1 MDAKSLELLEFPQIK
16 KILAGFTSFSAS
28 RQLALDL
35 QPAADY
41 QHVALL
47 LRQSAEARNLLSIKP
62 GFTIGGVQDIQQEAK
77 MASVGKILTPQS
89 LLDIQNTLT
98 AIGQVRNTL
107 KGLSA
112 GMPLLWNIAADLIEF
127 DGIANKIAYCLAP
140 DGEVLDRASAHLA
153 NIRRQLVE
161 LRQQLRQQLEATM
174 NSPRGREIIQEPF
187 IVERDG
193 RFVIP
198 VKIEYRKEMKGIV
211 HDVSNTGATLYI
223 EPLAAVELGNTIRE
237 MIVEEKREVDR
248 ILQSL
253 SGEIGKHE
261 EEISSNIVRIA
272 GLDLVLAK
280 ASYAHKTGAVEP
292 TLTRFS
298 DDEEASAT
306 GTQRV
311 LKLTN
316 ARHPLLGVNAVP
328 LSVEMGRDFSVLII
342 TGPNT
347 GGKTVAIKT
356 IGLLSL
362 MTQAGIPIPA
372 SDGSQIPV
380 FDGIFADI
388 GDEQSIAQTLSSFS
402 WHMGN
407 VVRIINQATKNSLV
421 LLDELG
427 TSTDPVEGSSLAIAI
442 LHHFLS
448 RRTLTVATTHF
459 SEVKVFAHT
468 TAGMQNASFDFDPKT
483 LSPTYHLTIGTP
495 AGSNALAIASRLG
508 LPQEVIAEAQRLVP
522 ETSRQLETI
531 LDSLRR
537 EEQEVTVLRRQL
549 EKERD
554 EAIQRSEELETER
567 QQCRVDISNMIQQA
581 RDTVASEVAGLRRQV
596 REAELEL
603 RKQKS
608 RERLEQVK
616 KAITTAAEQLKSE
629 ILQTGDEV
637 TDSTPNK
644 ENISIGDT
652 AWLKEV
658 GIKATVLSVS
668 EERQEVE
675 VQAGQTR
682 IILGL
687 EEIEKVTSPDGQT
700 SVEYT
705 PHSRGMTFRPVSRE
719 LDLRGK
725 RASEIEPVLDE
736 YLNDAAMANQA
747 EVRIIHG
754 FGTGTVRQIVR
765 DFLAT
770 HPLVKSSRA
779 GKRGEGGD
787 GVTIIQ
793 L

>member
-35 QPAADY
+35 QPLTDY
-41 QHVALL
+41 QQVALL

-62 GFTIGGVQDIQQEAK
+62 GFTIGGVQDIRQEAK

-89 LLDIQNTLT
+89 MLDIQNTLT
-98 AIGQVRNTL
+98 AIGQVRNIL

-112 GMPLLWNIAADLIEF
+112 QMPLLWSIAADLIEF
-127 DGIANKIAYCLAP
+127 DQIANKIAYCLSP
-140 DGEVLDRASAHLA
+140 GGEVLDRASAHLA
-153 NIRRQLVE
+153 NIRRQLGDF
-161 LRQQLRQQLEATM
+161 RQQLRQQLEATM

-187 IVERDG
+187 IVEREG
-193 RFVIP
+193 RLVIP

-223 EPLAAVELGNTIRE
+223 EPLAAVDLGNTIRE
-237 MIVEEKREVDR
+237 MVAEEKREVDR

-253 SGEIGKHE
+253 SGELGEHE
-261 EEISSNIVRIA
+261 AEISGNIVRIA
-272 GLDLVLAK
+272 ELDLVLAK
-280 ASYAHKTGAVEP
+280 ARYAHKIGAVEP
-292 TLTRFS
+292 ALAGLS
-298 DDEEASAT
+298 DNEEAAVT
-306 GTQRV
+306 ELPRV

-316 ARHPLLGVNAVP
+316 ARHPLLGVTAVP

-380 FDGIFADI
+380 FDSIFADI
-388 GDEQSIAQTLSSFS
+388 GDEQSIEQTLSSFS

-448 RRTLTVATTHF
+448 RRTMTVATTHF
-459 SEVKVFAHT
+459 SEVKAFAHT
-468 TAGMQNASFDFDPKT
+468 TDGMQNASFDFDPKT

-495 AGSNALAIASRLG
+495 GGSNALAIASRLG
-508 LPQEVIAEAQRLVP
+508 LPQEIIGEAQRLVP
-522 ETSRQLETI
+522 ETRKELETI
-531 LDSLRR
+531 LVSLRQQ
-537 EEQEVTVLRRQL
+537 EQEVTVLRHQL

-554 EAIQRSEELETER
+554 EAIQRNKELETER
-567 QQCRVDISNMIQQA
+567 QQSRVDISNMIQQA
-581 RDTVASEVAGLRRQV
+581 RDTVASELAGLRRQL
-596 REAELEL
+596 REAESEL

-608 RERLEQVK
+608 RERVEQVK
-616 KAITTAAEQLKSE
+616 KTIAALAEQLKSE
-629 ILQTGDEV
+629 VLQTGDKATEP
-637 TDSTPNK
+637 TPNK
-644 ENISIGDT
+644 ERISIGDT

-668 EERQEVE
+668 EVKQEVE

-687 EEIEKVTSPDGQT
+687 EEIEKVTSPDGQPA
-700 SVEYT
+700 VEYT
-705 PHSRGMTFRPVSRE
+705 PPGRGMTFRPVSRE

-725 RASEIEPVLDE
+725 RAGEVEPVLDE
-736 YLNDAAMANQA
+736 YLNDASMANQA

-765 DFLAT
+765 DLLAT
-770 HPLVKSSRA
+770 HPLVKSFRA

-787 GVTIIQ
+787 GATIVQ

>member
-28 RQLALDL
+28 RQLALGL

-41 QHVALL
+41 QQVALL

-62 GFTIGGVQDIQQEAK
+62 GFTIGGVQDIRQEAK

-98 AIGQVRNTL
+98 AFGQVHNTL

-112 GMPLLWNIAADLIEF
+112 QMPLLWNIAADLMAFNE
-127 DGIANKIAYCLAP
+127 IATKIGYCLSP

-153 NIRRQLVE
+153 NVRRQLVE

-174 NSPRGREIIQEPF
+174 NTPRGREIIQEPF

-198 VKIEYRKEMKGIV
+198 IKIEYRKEMKGIV

-223 EPLAAVELGNTIRE
+223 EPLAMVELGNTIRE
-237 MIVEEKREVDR
+237 MTVEEKREVDR

-261 EEISSNIVRIA
+261 EEISSNIARIA
-272 GLDLVLAK
+272 ELDLVLAK
-280 ASYAHKTGAVEP
+280 ARYAHKIGAVEP
-292 TLTRFS
+292 ALTGLS
-298 DDEEASAT
+298 DDNEAVVT
-306 GTQRV
+306 GTPRI
-311 LKLTN
+311 LKLAN
-316 ARHPLLGVNAVP
+316 ARHPLLGVTAVP
-328 LSVEMGRDFSVLII
+328 LTVEIGRDFSVLVI

-362 MTQAGIPIPA
+362 MTQSGIPIPA
-372 SDGSQIPV
+372 SDGSQIPI

-407 VVRIINQATKNSLV
+407 VVRIINQATKKSLV

-448 RRTLTVATTHF
+448 RRTMTVATTHF
-459 SEVKVFAHT
+459 SEVKAFAHT
-468 TAGMQNASFDFDPKT
+468 TDGMQNASFDFDPKT

-495 AGSNALAIASRLG
+495 GGSNALAIASRLG

-522 ETSRQLETI
+522 ETRKQLETI
-531 LDSLRR
+531 LDSLRIQ
-537 EEQEVTVLRRQL
+537 EQEITALRDQL
-549 EKERD
+549 EKKRD
-554 EAIQRSEELETER
+554 EAIQQSEELETER

-581 RDTVASEVAGLRRQV
+581 RDTVTSEVAGLRRQV
-596 REAELEL
+596 REAESEL

-616 KAITTAAEQLKSE
+616 KAITTVAEQLKSE
-629 ILQTGDEV
+629 VLQSGDAV

-644 ENISIGDT
+644 ESISIGDT

-687 EEIEKVTSPDGQT
+687 EEIEKVTSPDGQP

-705 PHSRGMTFRPVSRE
+705 QLSRGMTFRPVSRE

-725 RASEIEPVLDE
+725 RASEIEMVLDG

-770 HPLVKSSRA
+770 HPLVKSFRA

-787 GVTIIQ
+787 GATVVQ